1 MTVITKRVV
10 LSSEDKGEMINL
22 TEDVTK
28 SLGTTGIK
36 NGIVTIFVAGS
47 TGAVTTIEYES
58 GLRKDFPAMLQ
69 RIVPNGIFYEHDE
82 RWRDGNGHSH
92 VRSSLIGPS
101 LTVPFC
107 EGKLILGTWQQIVFV
122 ELDVRRRTRELIL
135 QIIGD

>member
-10 LSSEDKGEMINL
+10 LSSEGEGEMINL

>member
-10 LSSEDKGEMINL
+10 LSSEDEGEMINL

-69 RIVPNGIFYEHDE
+69 RIAPNGIFYEHDE